1 MKNMTLSAQAKMIN
15 FILILS
21 FGLLVYFFGGYW
33 GVPSSGIKLLI
44 RLFLSVF
51 TLGISLK
58 LGRIN
63 PQSDNWKLF
72 FAFFLAAF
80 AFFFTS
86 IFDSPSQTLIGA
98 DTNSLAGLAKL
109 KLVDSFL
116 IVLPILLLTR
126 SARIPWKDL
135 FLTGGRVGLSL
146 LIGGIGF
153 TIFAI
158 VFYLQVRELPDIFSS
173 TTNWLPWV
181 LLFVLANG
189 MMEEIH
195 FRSLILKPAATFLGK
210 PLANLCITIYFT
222 LVHAPVQYTSDILIF
237 LVELFFLSLLW
248 GWLAQKT
255 ESIWGSVLF
264 HAGADLMIMAG
275 IVQTYVGK

>member
-1 MKNMTLSAQAKMIN
+1 MKNITLSTQAKMIN
-15 FILILS
+15 FVLILS
-21 FGLLVYFFGGYW
+21 FGLLIFFFGGYW

-51 TLGISLK
+51 TLGICLK
-58 LGRIN
+58 LRRNN

-72 FAFFLAAF
+72 FALFLAAF

-86 IFDSPSQTLIGA
+86 LLDSPLQALIGA

-109 KLVDSFL
+109 KLVDTLLILFPIFL
-116 IVLPILLLTR
+116 VTR
-126 SARIPWKDL
+126 AAKIPWKDL
-135 FLTGGRVGLSL
+135 YLTGGQVGLSL

-153 TIFAI
+153 TIFAV
-158 VFYLQVRELPDIFSS
+158 VFFLQVRELPDIFAR

-181 LLFVLANG
+181 LLFVFANAT
-189 MMEEIH
+189 MEEIH
-195 FRSLILKPAATFLGK
+195 FRGLLLKPSATFLGK
-210 PLANLCITIYFT
+210 PLANLCITIFFT
-222 LVHAPVQYTSDILIF
+222 LVHAPVQYTSDIFIF
-237 LVELFFLSLLW
+237 LAELFFLSLLW

-275 IVQTYVGK
+275 IVQTYVGR

>member
-1 MKNMTLSAQAKMIN
+1 MKNITLSAQAKMIN
-15 FILILS
+15 FILILG
-21 FGLLVYFFGGYW
+21 FGLLVYFLGGYW

-51 TLGISLK
+51 TLGICLQ
-58 LGRIN
+58 LRRAN

-86 IFDSPSQTLIGA
+86 LLDSPLQTLIGA

-109 KLVDSFL
+109 KLVDTLL
-116 IVLPILLLTR
+116 ILVPILLLTR
-126 SARIPWKDL
+126 AVRIPWHDL
-135 FLTGGRVGLSL
+135 YLTGGQVGLSL

-153 TIFAI
+153 AIFAV
-158 VFYLQVRELPDIFSS
+158 VFLLQVRELPDIFAR

-181 LLFVLANG
+181 LLFVFANAT
-189 MMEEIH
+189 MEEIH
-195 FRSLILKPAATFLGK
+195 FRGLLLKPSATFLGK
-210 PLANLCITIYFT
+210 PIANLCITIFFT
-222 LVHAPVQYTSDILIF
+222 LVHAPVQYTSDIFIF
-237 LVELFFLSLLW
+237 LAELFFLSLLW

-275 IVQTYVGK
+275 IVQTYVGR